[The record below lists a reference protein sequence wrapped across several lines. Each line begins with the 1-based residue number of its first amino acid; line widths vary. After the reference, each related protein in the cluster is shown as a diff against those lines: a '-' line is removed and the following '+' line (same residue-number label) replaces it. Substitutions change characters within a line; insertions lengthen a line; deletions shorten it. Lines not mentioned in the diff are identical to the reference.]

1 MIKRRFDQFEKLSR
15 LSVEL
20 SSLSNSN
27 AFYSLFLMYVKYITE
42 ILKGV
47 LINMRLFIFIALE
60 STLDMNLRY
69 LKGSKI

>member
-20 SSLSNSN
+20 SSLSNCN

-60 STLDMNLRY
+60 STLDMNLCY

>member
-20 SSLSNSN
+20 SSLSNCN
-27 AFYSLFLMYVKYITE
+27 GFYSLFLMYVKYITE

-60 STLDMNLRY
+60 STLDMNLCY